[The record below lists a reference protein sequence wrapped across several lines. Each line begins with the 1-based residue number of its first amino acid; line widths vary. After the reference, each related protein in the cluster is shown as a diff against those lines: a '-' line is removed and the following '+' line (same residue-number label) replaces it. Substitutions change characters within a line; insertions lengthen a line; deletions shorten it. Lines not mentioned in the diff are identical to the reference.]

1 MKKRRGIS
9 LSYALIG
16 GVGAIGVIACIV
28 ASYIGY
34 REFTAVL
41 EKQYN
46 DAAYEIADTAL
57 TLVDGDKVEEYL
69 KTGKT
74 DDAYWATEDKLNS
87 LLNDPEQM
95 NRITEMAKSLMG
107 GSGDGDK
114 KDAAGG
120 SDADMA
126 AKISKLLKK
135 TGAGENDRTAL
146 LNAMKPYLSSPRR
159 DKMDKAMRIA
169 RLAEIAE
176 LAAGEFGGSED
187 V

>member
-1 MKKRRGIS
+1 MS
-9 LSYALIG
+9 
-16 GVGAIGVIACIV
+16 
-28 ASYIGY
+28 
-34 REFTAVL
+34 EF
-41 EKQYN
+41 
-46 DAAYEIADTAL
+46 
-57 TLVDGDKVEEYL
+57 
-69 KTGKT
+69 
-74 DDAYWATEDKLNS
+74 EDKLNS

-107 GSGDGDK
+107 GSDDGDK
-114 KDAAGG
+114 KGAAGG

-126 AKISKLLKK
+126 AKIAKLLKK

-146 LNAMKPYLSSPRR
+146 LNAMKPYLSSSRR